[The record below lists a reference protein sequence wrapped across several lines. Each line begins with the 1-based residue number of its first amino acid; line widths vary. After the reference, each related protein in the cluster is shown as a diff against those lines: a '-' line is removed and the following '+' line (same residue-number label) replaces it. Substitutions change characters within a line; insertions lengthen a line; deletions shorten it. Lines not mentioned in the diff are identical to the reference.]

1 MLKCCISNVAWYCLN
16 SVYQC
21 LYAYQSACVTSTCCC
36 TCVVLNKTKQEGGS
50 SLRPLRVI
58 LNEEIF
64 FENAL
69 QKWQWQQPETFK
81 NISWPYTFILYIP
94 SGFLYQLNQQ
104 ILFSHPK
111 RVEWSVCCC
120 QYSTLSL
127 PDSETFG
134 LNGSN
139 EVRLCWMRY
148 LELWL
153 LERKK
158 KTCLSTR
165 NNLWR
170 SATSLVLGL
179 EGKTISLNVFLL
191 ISVTLLSCGSLKAV
205 RGPSKVRERT
215 EQCPV

>member
-1 MLKCCISNVAWYCLN
+1 MKKSFWKCIAKMTVS
-16 SVYQC
+16 
-21 LYAYQSACVTSTCCC
+21 
-36 TCVVLNKTKQEGGS
+36 
-50 SLRPLRVI
+50 
-58 LNEEIF
+58 
-64 FENAL
+64 
-69 QKWQWQQPETFK
+69 ETFK
-81 NISWPYTFILYIP
+81 MISLPYTFILYKP
-94 SGFLYQLNQQ
+94 WGFLYQLNQQ

-139 EVRLCWMRY
+139 EVCLCWMRY

-158 KTCLSTR
+158 TCLSTGT
-165 NNLWR
+165 NLWR
-170 SATSLVLGL
+170 SATSLDLGL
-179 EGKTISLNVFLL
+179 EGKTISLNVFLH